1 MVKRKRMAVSS
12 PQDVP
17 VPPLKQPSNIPSIL
31 RFPILVITSM
41 IASSA
46 MYSLTSQVGTGD
58 LAGVNKRR
66 DQWWEIAA
74 VLAWKATELGVG
86 WWGEYDGWDLAS
98 LTLLSHMPYLYL
110 LTTFYAVRPTTMW
123 LGLLVDVV
131 STYLPFSLLRD
142 SSPIHRSEASKG
154 EVANRSILNDLN
166 IKVYTSFLAA
176 AVYGVVIYGSFRTW
190 LPGFLIIHFEG
201 LKDLSGAYEAALPGV
216 TIGFLVSGYAAQ
228 SFLFMPALGAKPDAH
243 DMQMAEFDPETATL
257 GQTIWY
263 NVWGYSKRSRTLIKR
278 TATLVLA
285 SAMQTG
291 LRTYITIEGVEP
303 TGAAGWAGMWAA
315 AATLVGTVLWWV
327 GDVEGV
333 SN

>member
-1 MVKRKRMAVSS
+1 MVIPFRLNDLMKQSA
-12 PQDVP
+12 DV
-17 VPPLKQPSNIPSIL
+17 VP
-31 RFPILVITSM
+31 
-41 IASSA
+41 
-46 MYSLTSQVGTGD
+46 
-58 LAGVNKRR
+58 
-66 DQWWEIAA
+66 
-74 VLAWKATELGVG
+74 
-86 WWGEYDGWDLAS
+86 GWDLAS
-98 LTLLSHMPYLYL
+98 LTMLSHMPYLYL
-110 LTTFYAVRPTTMW
+110 LTTFYAVRPTTLW
-123 LGLLVDVV
+123 LGLLVDIV

-142 SSPIHRSEASKG
+142 SSPIHRSEASKR

-166 IKVYTSFLAA
+166 IKLYTSFLAA

-190 LPGFLIIHFEG
+190 LPGFLIVHFEG

-216 TIGFLVSGYAAQ
+216 TVGFLTSGYAAQ
-228 SFLFMPALGAKPDAH
+228 SFLFRPALGAKPDAH
-243 DMQMAEFDPETATL
+243 DMQMAEFDAESATL

-278 TATLVLA
+278 TAILVLA

-303 TGAAGWAGMWAA
+303 IGAAGWAAMWAS
-315 AATLVGTVLWWV
+315 AATLVGAVFWWV